1 MIHPSPLSKSLEGID
16 PNLMHTEISD
26 PMLIA
31 ESSFVNE
38 PGVERWGYYQ
48 FPQLSRLLDGRIAV
62 TFHINADSAS
72 AYGKAAIEPNRGV
85 SSDGGKTWERIGSGD
100 PEAGLL
106 LPNGERLLV
115 ANPAVTPVAH
125 AISSYDLPPE
135 RGTVIGTYGQ
145 QPYVCY
151 RHDELP
157 SELQGVPSA
166 RMSVGATIWIKERAR
181 LDDPQLLRFSTEGV
195 FPVTCWGDVHVTP
208 DKALLAVV
216 YPSRIEGHSFRQ
228 MHTVCYR
235 SEDNGLSWQ
244 AQGRMLYQPY
254 RTADPL
260 SDKRDGFT
268 EPTCVL
274 LPDGEMVV
282 VMRTTDGNGDGPLY
296 LSRSEN
302 EGRDWSTPKVIRNN
316 GALPRLL
323 RLGNGVLV
331 MSSGRPGADM
341 SFSLDGRGEEWTER
355 YPLVPITSDYT
366 QHDSCGYTS
375 MLALDDDSFLIT
387 YSWFRKPSSDGQT
400 RKAILVRHVKVSV

>member
-1 MIHPSPLSKSLEGID
+1 MHID
-16 PNLMHTEISD
+16 LSD
-26 PMLIA
+26 PTLIA

-38 PGVERWGYYQ
+38 PGVDRWGFYQ
-48 FPQLSRLLDGRIAV
+48 FPQLSRLLDGRVAV

-72 AYGKAAIEPNRGV
+72 AYGKAALEPNRGV
-85 SSDGGKTWERIGSGD
+85 SSDEGKTWARVESND

-115 ANPAVTPVAH
+115 ANPAVTPQAH
-125 AISSYDLPPE
+125 EINSYDLPPE

-166 RMSVGATIWIKERAR
+166 RMSEGAAIWEMERAR
-181 LDDPQLLRFSTEGV
+181 LDDPKLLRFSTEGV
-195 FPVTCWGDVHVTP
+195 FPVTCWGDVHLMP
-208 DKALLAVV
+208 DNALVAVV
-216 YPSRIEGHSFRQ
+216 YPSRIEGNSFRQ

-235 SEDNGLSWQ
+235 SDDNGNSWQ
-244 AQGRMLYQPY
+244 TQGRMLYQPDK
-254 RTADPL
+254 TADPL
-260 SDKRDGFT
+260 ADKRDGFT
-268 EPTCVL
+268 EPTCAL
-274 LPDGEMVV
+274 LPDGEMVAV
-282 VMRTTDGNGDGPLY
+282 LRTTDGNGDGPLY

-302 EGRDWSTPKVIRNN
+302 EGLDWSAPRVIRQN

-331 MSSGRPGADM
+331 MSTGRPGADL
-341 SFSLDGRGEEWTER
+341 SFSIDGRGEEWSER
-355 YPLVPITSDYT
+355 YPLVPVEGLGNQD
-366 QHDSCGYTS
+366 DSCGYTS

-387 YSWFRKPSSDGQT
+387 YSWFKKPTAEGQT
-400 RKAILVRHVKVSV
+400 RKAILVRHVKVTV